1 MSSIW
6 SVRRSTSDVK
16 LSGLCSGL
24 AHHWG
29 VDPVLVRVGCALL
42 ALSGGIGVVLYL
54 AGWLLIPVEGK
65 PKAPVDDFFGATGR
79 RWSKE
84 VWIVLVV
91 IACITVFTLFGSI
104 SPFGVGP
111 AIILAVIWYFGFY
124 KRNAA
129 GHTGPSASAPEPT
142 ALVTPPPPPFVRYPG
157 PPTPFTDAAEAWQR
171 RMAENAW
178 QSGQRT
184 ADPTP
189 AAWPTLPTANVAGPS
204 TPAPAP
210 YASSP
215 YASSPYAPSPAAGP
229 DPWPELDERQAF
241 LATADPVG
249 LYAEPDPATPVVVRR
264 RDARSARR
272 LRLVALIVVGLA
284 LTGLGILDS
293 QGVAIPVAAY
303 FGAALLVVGLTLVA
317 ATWFGRA
324 RGLLPVGLLLL
335 VGLLVTS
342 STSPVAHIDDWN
354 KSSVAYTQLSELP
367 PGGDIRDA
375 GNLHVDLSRLPVTT
389 DMAHNAHLDVGNL
402 EVTVPSDVNV
412 VVRYT
417 VDVGRV
423 RAYGAD
429 VKAGPD
435 LRGEVPDPTPLEGR
449 PTLTLDLS
457 VDAGTV
463 EVHR

>member
-6 SVRRSTSDVK
+6 TVRRSASDVK

-24 AHHWG
+24 AQHWG

-54 AGWLLIPVEGK
+54 AGWLLIPVEGQD
-65 PKAPVDDFFGATGR
+65 KAPVDDFFGATGR

-84 VWIVLVV
+84 VWIALVI

-111 AIILAVIWYFGFY
+111 AVILAVIWYFGFY
-124 KRNAA
+124 KRKATGDAA
-129 GHTGPSASAPEPT
+129 GHRGPSSSTPEPT
-142 ALVTPPPPPFVRYPG
+142 ALAAQPSPPFVRYPG
-157 PPTPFTDAAEAWQR
+157 PPTPFTEAAEAWQR

-184 ADPTP
+184 ADPAP
-189 AAWPTLPTANVAGPS
+189 AAWPTPPPTNVTG
-204 TPAPAP
+204 
-210 YASSP
+210 
-215 YASSPYAPSPAAGP
+215 PYAPVAAPAARAP
-229 DPWPELDERQAF
+229 FAPTPELDPWPEPDERRAF
-241 LATADPVG
+241 LATPDPVG
-249 LYAEPDPATPVVVRR
+249 LYAEPGAATPIAVRR

-272 LRLVALIVVGLA
+272 LRLVALIVIGLA
-284 LTGLGILDS
+284 LTVLSILDN
-293 QGVAIPVAAY
+293 QGFAIPVAAY
-303 FGAALLVVGLTLVA
+303 FGAALLGVGLTLVA
-317 ATWFGRA
+317 ATWLGRA

-354 KSSVAYTQLSELP
+354 KTSVAYTRVADLP
-367 PGGDIRDA
+367 TGGDVRDA
-375 GNLHVDLSRLPVTT
+375 GNLHIDLSGLPVTT
-389 DMAHNAHLDVGNL
+389 DIAHNAHLDVGNL

-412 VVRYT
+412 VVHYA

-423 RAYGAD
+423 QAYGAD
-429 VKAGPD
+429 VNAGPE
-435 LRGEVPDPTPLEGR
+435 LRGDVPDPTPVDGR

-463 EVHR
+463 QVHR

>member
-6 SVRRSTSDVK
+6 TVRRSASDVK
-16 LSGLCSGL
+16 LTGLCSGL

-54 AGWLLIPVEGK
+54 AGWLLIPTEGHDR
-65 PKAPVDDFFGATGR
+65 APVDDFFGANGR

-84 VWIVLVV
+84 VWIALVV
-91 IACITVFTLFGSI
+91 VACIMVFTLFGSI

-111 AIILAVIWYFGFY
+111 AVVLAVIWYFGFY
-124 KRNAA
+124 KRKATGQA
-129 GHTGPSASAPEPT
+129 GPSASAPEST
-142 ALVTPPPPPFVRYPG
+142 ALATTPPPFVRYPG
-157 PPTPFTDAAEAWQR
+157 PPTPFTEAAEAWQR

-184 ADPTP
+184 TDPAP
-189 AAWPTLPTANVAGPS
+189 AAWPAVPTTNLAGTYAPG
-204 TPAPAP
+204 PAPWAP
-210 YASSP
+210 ASFAP
-215 YASSPYAPSPAAGP
+215 TPFASYAPTSEPA
-229 DPWPELDERQAF
+229 PWSELDERRAF

-264 RDARSARR
+264 RDAKSARR
-272 LRLVALIVVGLA
+272 LRLVALIVIGLA
-284 LTGLGILDS
+284 LTALGILDG

-317 ATWFGRA
+317 ATWLGRA

-335 VGLLVTS
+335 AGLLVTS
-342 STSPVAHIDDWN
+342 SSSLVAHLDDWN
-354 KSSVAYTQLSELP
+354 KTYVAYTEATDLP
-367 PGGDIRDA
+367 PGGDVRDA
-375 GNLHVDLSRLPVTT
+375 GNLHLDLSRLTVTEDLT
-389 DMAHNAHLDVGNL
+389 HNARLDVGNL
-402 EVTVPSDVNV
+402 EVAVPSDVNV
-412 VVRYT
+412 VVHYT

-423 RAYGAD
+423 QAYGVD
-429 VKAGPD
+429 VNAGPD
-435 LRGEVPDPTPLEGR
+435 LRGDVPDPTPVDGR
-449 PTLTLDLS
+449 PTLTLNLS

-463 EVHR
+463 RVHR